1 MSESF
6 EATKRISVG
15 IKQLSSDPYDNLE
28 KKYKVGDV
36 VSGTVTRNLEYGSFV
51 RLSEG
56 LEGLVHSSEL
66 DWTKKI
72 LIQAKY
78 SLHPKR

>member
-1 MSESF
+1 MHP
-6 EATKRISVG
+6 
-15 IKQLSSDPYDNLE
+15 DPYESLE

-51 RLSEG
+51 RISEG

-66 DWTKKI
+66 DWTKKNANPSKI
-72 LIQAKY
+72 LSPSQEIKVK
-78 SLHPKR
+78 L